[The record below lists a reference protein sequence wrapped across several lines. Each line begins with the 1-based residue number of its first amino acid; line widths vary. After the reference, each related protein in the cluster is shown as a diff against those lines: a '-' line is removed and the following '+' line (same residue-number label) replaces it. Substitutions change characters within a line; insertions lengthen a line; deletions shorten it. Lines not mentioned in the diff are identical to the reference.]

1 MHAMASQITPPDEL
15 APPSNPSIDDLITH
29 AGDLK
34 GELVAFAQGPRFA
47 RRLDALLLDA
57 TDSHGR
63 LDEATAVPVIDH
75 FALQH
80 RLSDGRTVVERFV
93 QQRRPRLSDDER
105 AMVLGWR
112 DVVEGYF
119 EVDRLDGD
127 AVELHNLLDDLVYR
141 VHSNMGHRAFAK
153 LRRGMFVVC
162 RIVPVHPTTDAWLI
176 SGHLAVFP
184 KSAAR
189 EIASAA
195 VTELTTHPE
204 LLRRNPAMLRQAWEV
219 QAEHRAEFI
228 AQVGSDLV
236 VRPPYEAQE
245 TMREH
250 YRRLR
255 DKAMAKLDRKTA
267 ERAANAGPAAENI
280 GQFPEEM
287 LTADS
292 IGIIYDEVEGLSYYR
307 DFGRIEALFADPA
320 LARDRAVVGQLRDW
334 LYDPSMSPL
343 AIRRLVQR
351 HPNEADPVFRA
362 LLRKPGFSW
371 PRDGE
376 DLLRRRK
383 KTFFDLETLP
393 GILIVGARLAE
404 LLRR

>member
-105 AMVLGWR
+105 AMVLSWR